1 MSTLPHL
8 AGLHRG
14 PSVVVLGGSSILK
27 ETDLAS
33 GPWLAAQGTLSGLAD
48 TQWSTGDFIES
59 RHKVPC
65 WS

>member
-1 MSTLPHL
+1 
-8 AGLHRG
+8 
-14 PSVVVLGGSSILK
+14 VVVLGGSSILK

-33 GPWLAAQGTLSGLAD
+33 GPWLVAQGTLSGLAD

-59 RHKVPC
+59 RHEVPC